1 MSWNL
6 FFCLCV
12 SKSDTF
18 DWSLYPFKTIC
29 AFIGCESL
37 LSGKSCF
44 GVLLQT
50 ERKVQPMW
58 LNQSRA
64 ASSNKHSGKWKF
76 FIQEQK
82 TNLSTC
88 LHILHSFNWIQMFQL
103 AIVLLAYRFESKSWT
118 EKGTWMSVFFFCIW
132 HVWILWLKLTAHIC
146 VMLVIMFSMIWE
158 RSENDWEWK
167 CRLFFNGSKNIW
179 QSVQRVHNVTK
190 LLDFT
195 CHKIDCD
202 LGIFPNPKT
211 LFPGLN

>member
-1 MSWNL
+1 MDIFHTRTENKSINMSSHT
-6 FFCLCV
+6 V
-12 SKSDTF
+12 
-18 DWSLYPFKTIC
+18 
-29 AFIGCESL
+29 
-37 LSGKSCF
+37 
-44 GVLLQT
+44 
-50 ERKVQPMW
+50 
-58 LNQSRA
+58 
-64 ASSNKHSGKWKF
+64 
-76 FIQEQK
+76 
-82 TNLSTC
+82 
-88 LHILHSFNWIQMFQL
+88 LHSFNWIQMFQL

-132 HVWILWLKLTAHIC
+132 HVWILWLKLIAHIC

-158 RSENDWEWK
+158 WSENDWA
-167 CRLFFNGSKNIW
+167 FFNGSKNIW

>member
-118 EKGTWMSVFFFCIW
+118 EKGTWMSVFLFFYLACMDFMTEINCTHLCNAGD
-132 HVWILWLKLTAHIC
+132 HVLHDLRK
-146 VMLVIMFSMIWE
+146 IWE
-158 RSENDWEWK
+158 WLRMK
-167 CRLFFNGSKNIW
+167 T
-179 QSVQRVHNVTK
+179 QV
-190 LLDFT
+190 
-195 CHKIDCD
+195 
-202 LGIFPNPKT
+202 IF
-211 LFPGLN
+211 